1 MSSMLRVVS
10 CECACRTYYDM
21 CMYGMCRS
29 TCGVFQT
36 HYLLRRTGV
45 VGDVA
50 PLEEAAEMDSE
61 RGDQLWSFFE
71 ICELHKYVI

>member
-10 CECACRTYYDM
+10 CECVCRTYYDM
-21 CMYGMCRS
+21 CMYGMCRI

-45 VGDVA
+45 VGDETLVEET
-50 PLEEAAEMDSE
+50 LETDSD
-61 RGDQLWSFFE
+61 RGDQSVGVLVTFCDFHSM
-71 ICELHKYVI
+71 